1 MKTDKKANS
10 HVKKLVAEDHKMPKY
25 MKEFIKACA
34 SSFLKDNPNVNT
46 KYSLTDFKYW
56 KSYRE
61 NIFVHKSGVFLLV
74 GSREGIRFSL
84 GGKHPQGYYQ
94 LDDRT
99 LAHRVVAT
107 VWKENKYPKTKP
119 IVNHEDGNK
128 QNNCA
133 DNLKWCSNSYNIL
146 HARSSGLNPY
156 NKPTSG
162 LKIGGER
169 KGTSKFFGVFFD
181 KSRQQWVGQVRHN
194 NVVHGRRR
202 FDTEED
208 AAIHYNNVCDL
219 LGIDDKPRNDF
230 RKRKIRVTKEG
241 NKTIRSIGTGIHLF
255 SISE

>member
-1 MKTDKKANS
+1 MPLE
-10 HVKKLVAEDHKMPKY
+10 KLRGDIIPLYAETHKMPSSFKA
-25 MKEFIKACA
+25 FIKAEFPK
-34 SSFLKDNPNVNT
+34 FLNKHKTVSK
-46 KYSLTDFKYW
+46 KYALNDFKYW
-56 KSYRE
+56 KSYRD
-61 NIFVHKSGVFLLV
+61 NVFVHKSGVFLILKVYKGLV
-74 GSREGIRFSL
+74 LTLGS
-84 GGKHPQGYYQ
+84 KHPQGYYQ
-94 LDDRT
+94 LSDRT
-99 LAHRVVAT
+99 LCHRIVAT
-107 VWKENKYPKTKP
+107 VWKKNKFPKSKP

-128 QNNCA
+128 RNNCA

-146 HARSSGLNPY
+146 HARSIGLNPY

-181 KSRQQWVGQVRHN
+181 KARQKWVGQVRHN

-202 FDTEED
+202 FDIEKD

-230 RKRKIRVTKEG
+230 RKRKIRVTKSG
-241 NKTIRSIGTGIHLF
+241 NKTIRSIGSGIHLF

>member
-1 MKTDKKANS
+1 MKIKKKSNS
-10 HVKKLVAEDHKMPKY
+10 HVKRLVAETHKMPKY
-25 MKEFIKACA
+25 AKLYVSEWA
-34 SSFLKDNPNVNT
+34 SDFLKENPNVNT
-46 KYSLTDFKYW
+46 RYSLTNFKFW
-56 KSYRE
+56 KSYRSD
-61 NIFVHKSGVFLLV
+61 IFVHKSGVLLLIGV
-74 GSREGIRFSL
+74 RKGLRLSL
-84 GGKHPQGYYQ
+84 GGVHPQGYFQ
-94 LDDRT
+94 LDDKT
-99 LAHRVVAT
+99 LVHRVVAT

-119 IVNHEDGNK
+119 IVNHEDGDK
-128 QNNCA
+128 RNNCA

-162 LKIGGER
+162 LKIGGQR

-181 KSRQQWVGQVRHN
+181 KARSKWIGQVRHN
-194 NVVHGRRR
+194 NVVYGRRR

-219 LGIDDKPRNDF
+219 LGIADKPRNDF

-241 NKTIRSIGTGIHLF
+241 KKTIRSIGTGIHLF